1 MDEGKDTKQNSEK
14 SREEK
19 KKELWNSASKTSD
32 IKGSP

>member
-19 KKELWNSASKTSD
+19 GRRKNYEIVLQRPV
-32 IKGSP
+32 I